1 MAEKLFPMRSK
12 TLRTIKD
19 AGWRLHAFCLNPD
32 CGWHADLDVDALIAR
47 LGAFHSSQQPA
58 LVPLL
63 VCSQCGGKDIAMEPS
78 LAKDIPEAQA
88 ERVREQRRKPAG
100 DGIT

>member
-1 MAEKLFPMRSK
+1 MAEKLFPTRSK
-12 TLRTIKD
+12 TLRTIKE

-32 CGWHADLDVDALIAR
+32 CGWHADLDIDALITR
-47 LGAFHSSQQPA
+47 LGESHSSQQPA

-63 VCSQCGGKDIAMEPS
+63 VCSQCGGKDIAVEPS
-78 LAKDIPEAQA
+78 LAKDIPEAHA

-100 DGIT
+100 DDFR

>member
-1 MAEKLFPMRSK
+1 MAEKLFPTRSK

-32 CGWHADLDVDALIAR
+32 CGWHADLDVDMLIAR
-47 LGAFHSSQQPA
+47 LGEYHSSQQPA

-63 VCSQCGGKDIAMEPS
+63 VCSRCGGKDIAVEPS
-78 LAKDIPEAQA
+78 LAKEIPEKHA
-88 ERVREQRRKPAG
+88 ERVRELRRKPVG
-100 DGIT
+100 DDFS